1 MDQVTYTVDEGDFAV
16 SDGLSVFFRHYK
28 PVEDSG
34 LTPIVY
40 LPGLMRTARDF
51 DCMAGRFAGERS
63 VITIDTRG
71 RGRGGR
77 AYDPAAYRLE
87 KIVADVWALMD
98 HLEIQR
104 FVVIGVALGVF
115 MAWSMAAQKPER
127 IAGIVS
133 NDTGTETVNEAGKRM
148 ISAASQDEFPLDV
161 LVERLRG
168 SIGRNFRDFG
178 TDDWRAYIKLFH
190 VESAPGLWK
199 RDFDPAMLTAWAQ
212 VKEENPSFWKDY
224 AALGNTP
231 VGILRG
237 EFSEYLT
244 REQAEKM
251 AAALP
256 RARSY
261 DIQGR
266 AHPLLLD
273 EPQSVIA
280 IREILGQ
287 ADQSA

>member
-1 MDQVTYTVDEGDFAV
+1 MNQANYGVDEGDFAV
-16 SDGLSVFFRHYK
+16 SDGLSIHYRHYR
-28 PVEDSG
+28 PVAGSQ

-51 DCMAGRFAGERS
+51 DRLAYRFAGERD

-71 RGRGGR
+71 RGKGGR
-77 AYDPAAYRLE
+77 AGDPAAYRLD
-87 KIVADVWALMD
+87 KIIADVWSLMD
-98 HLEIQR
+98 HLDVDR

-115 MAWSMAAQKPER
+115 MAWSMASEKPER

-133 NDTGTETVNEAGKRM
+133 NDTGTETVSEAGKKM
-148 ISAASQDEFPLDV
+148 IAAATQSEFPLEE
-161 LVERLRG
+161 LVERYRG
-168 SIGRNFRDFG
+168 SIGMNFRDFG
-178 TDDWRAYIKLFH
+178 TDDWRAYIELFH

-199 RDFDPAMLTAWAQ
+199 RDFDPAMLAAWAQ
-212 VKEENPSFWKDY
+212 VKEERPSFWNEY
-224 AALGNTP
+224 AALGTMP
-231 VGILRG
+231 VAVLRG
-237 EFSEYLT
+237 ESSEYLT

-280 IREILGQ
+280 IRDILAQ
-287 ADQSA
+287 ADHSA